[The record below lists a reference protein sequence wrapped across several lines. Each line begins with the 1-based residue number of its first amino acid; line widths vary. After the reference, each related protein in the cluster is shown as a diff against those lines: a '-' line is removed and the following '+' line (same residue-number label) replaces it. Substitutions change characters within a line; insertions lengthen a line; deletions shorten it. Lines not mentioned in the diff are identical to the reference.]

1 MDRYLNRKLLVA
13 MGAIWLIAAAAIL
26 LFLLQY
32 LAQGAGLQLFAFIS
46 TTGILLG
53 TIHIIGLATA
63 ALISLSIGLALCS
76 HAFSD
81 KPALAQSPSQQSAP
95 GT

>member
-13 MGAIWLIAAAAIL
+13 MGIVWLSVAVAIS

-32 LAQGAGLQLFAFIS
+32 ITNGAGLQLFGFIF
-46 TTGILLG
+46 TGGILLG
-53 TIHIIGLATA
+53 TIHVIGLSIA

-76 HAFSD
+76 HALDD
-81 KPALAQSPSQQSAP
+81 KPAVTKLD
-95 GT
+95 